1 MSKTIKLSLVSV
13 ALLSQ
18 LHAQES
24 ITLQPIAITSTA
36 IATDEL
42 KSTDAVEVYTQK
54 DIEQAHVQNVY
65 EFLNQ
70 QTSLTTIAN
79 YGNPFVQQLDMHGYG
94 TTNGNLNIVVTLNGR
109 RLNNIDSVP
118 QLLSSISPAS
128 IDKIEIIKSSGIVVG
143 GDGANAG
150 VINIKTKQN
159 NDKEISFYI
168 GNYGTVDGAFYVGH
182 SDETLSISL
191 TGEAQKNEGSRYID
205 ANGNKDANKFSTA
218 TFSLAYTPSDTLE
231 LHTNASLSNI
241 DVIYAGYVTQAQYE
255 ADVKQKSAFATHQK
269 YETKSINLGGIY
281 DIAQKLSLNV
291 DIDNE
296 HKTSDYVPSTGLYT
310 YDYNAL
316 KASLDYSTQ
325 TLSLKLG
332 YDGFYGDRKQSA
344 NKTTKNNNA
353 LYIMGQ
359 YRFGKN
365 SLKAGYRYET
375 VTYKYKDSA
384 KDIKDKQ
391 TLHGVELGYNYLVG
405 KQSSLFANYS
415 HSYQAPVIDMF
426 FKTDYSNWPL
436 VSSDFNGFIKP
447 MKANSYTLGY
457 SKIQKDNKLKIS
469 LYYIDLTNEIYL
481 HKPDFKNTN
490 LDKSHKYGVDFYDK
504 YLITAQYNIALNY
517 NYVQAIIDD
526 EQEGGDDYSNKQL
539 PGVSNHNVK
548 ATLSYL
554 PSEFSTI
561 SLTQIY
567 RSEAYAADDF
577 NNNFSQ
583 KQDAFFS
590 TDISAT
596 YTKDNWE
603 VFAKINNLFNQKNG
617 LWVQDNAIYPI
628 NFTTTGF
635 VGFKLKY

>member
-1 MSKTIKLSLVSV
+1 
-13 ALLSQ
+13 
-18 LHAQES
+18 
-24 ITLQPIAITSTA
+24 
-36 IATDEL
+36 
-42 KSTDAVEVYTQK
+42 
-54 DIEQAHVQNVY
+54 
-65 EFLNQ
+65 
-70 QTSLTTIAN
+70 
-79 YGNPFVQQLDMHGYG
+79 
-94 TTNGNLNIVVTLNGR
+94 
-109 RLNNIDSVP
+109 
-118 QLLSSISPAS
+118 
-128 IDKIEIIKSSGIVVG
+128 
-143 GDGANAG
+143 
-150 VINIKTKQN
+150 
-159 NDKEISFYI
+159 
-168 GNYGTVDGAFYVGH
+168 
-182 SDETLSISL
+182 
-191 TGEAQKNEGSRYID
+191 
-205 ANGNKDANKFSTA
+205 
-218 TFSLAYTPSDTLE
+218 
-231 LHTNASLSNI
+231 
-241 DVIYAGYVTQAQYE
+241 
-255 ADVKQKSAFATHQK
+255 
-269 YETKSINLGGIY
+269 
-281 DIAQKLSLNV
+281 
-291 DIDNE
+291 
-296 HKTSDYVPSTGLYT
+296 
-310 YDYNAL
+310 
-316 KASLDYSTQ
+316 
-325 TLSLKLG
+325 
-332 YDGFYGDRKQSA
+332 
-344 NKTTKNNNA
+344 
-353 LYIMGQ
+353 MGQ